1 MDKFLELNTDG
12 SYQEKAPVVVSAGAS
27 NAGQIP
33 ALNSSGVLDSS
44 IIGSSG
50 SVNMATVMSFA
61 ASHG

>member
-33 ALNSSGVLDSS
+33 ALNSSGMLDSS
-44 IIGSSG
+44 ITGSS
-50 SVNMATVMSFA
+50 SSINMASVMAFA
-61 ASHG
+61 AAHG